1 MMLAF
6 LGEILIDNLS
16 LPVDAGKDGSPAGG
30 PSGYADADADADEP
44 EEPATADPA
53 PRSAI
58 KPPERRADSRG
69 IEVVI
74 GGEGDDDLLVDAKG
88 ETKVMSLDAE
98 YVVGLGEES
107 EPLEEDKFKVDAGQ
121 LSACSPSAVVM
132 EPSLLAED
140 RLRPLGGSNG

>member
-16 LPVDAGKDGSPAGG
+16 LPVDAGEDGSPARG
-30 PSGYADADADADEP
+30 PSGYADADEP

-58 KPPERRADSRG
+58 EPPERRPDSRG
-69 IEVVI
+69 VEVV
-74 GGEGDDDLLVDAKG
+74 GGGEGEGDDDLLVDAKG
-88 ETKVMSLDAE
+88 ETKVMPLDAE

-107 EPLEEDKFKVDAGQ
+107 EPLEEDRFKVDAGQ

-140 RLRPLGGSNG
+140 RRRPLGGSNG